1 MRNTG
6 LNPVALIVLLSFFSL
21 HAFSQPITISG
32 KITDMVTKEFIAG
45 AHISI
50 AGTEGIASVR
60 SDSEGR
66 FTLSNEATT
75 LPSFPYLAGH

>member
-1 MRNTG
+1 
-6 LNPVALIVLLSFFSL
+6 
-21 HAFSQPITISG
+21 
-32 KITDMVTKEFIAG
+32 MVTKEFIAG